1 MAASPRPRSSA
12 PRAPAARASAAPART
27 KTAPA
32 RTVLRSVADI
42 RRYFAQRERAV
53 YFISATNF
61 NAMGMH
67 RWVRGWHNI
76 TLLDCFDG
84 AHSACS
90 VVEDDHSRVFTGIE
104 DINHYLFDH
113 PDVAALLQARR
124 AIRRSQRGRRA
135 SARIGADQA
144 LFLFFDAGLERRCA
158 ELGLE
163 LALPAH
169 ALVREVDSKIVTTRI
184 GEAAGVAS
192 VPNVLSPV
200 PSWQA
205 LCAAA
210 QRAGLGEDLV
220 LQSAWGD
227 SGKTTYFIRSEDD
240 YQAVAAPL
248 RAQEC
253 VKIMRRV
260 RCAGMAIE
268 ACATRWGTVV
278 GPLLTE
284 MTGQPELTPYPGGWC
299 GNENYPGAYSASV
312 RQQVMEKTRAMGDA
326 LYARGYRGTFE
337 LDFLLDLDSGAVYLG
352 ELNPRLTGVSTLTNT
367 SDFCEAHV
375 PLLLF
380 HLLEFDPDV
389 ALEMDLQDFNQGVLA
404 QGAQGQSAQLILK
417 YGEPRLQRIV
427 QAPVSGVYRLT
438 PTGALEL
445 VAPGVERRQAQQA
458 DEGYVLRL
466 QRAGD
471 YAYHG
476 GDMAILFLNAV
487 VREGDGRLNA
497 LGQRWTQ
504 ALRETFVLADPSED
518 ECVELAAV
526 HHPVPAKG
534 ALEAP

>member
-1 MAASPRPRSSA
+1 MAASPTPRSA
-12 PRAPAARASAAPART
+12 VARTPAARTS
-27 KTAPA
+27 A

-42 RRYFAQRERAV
+42 RRYFAQRQRAV

-84 AHSACS
+84 AHRACS
-90 VVEDDHSRVFTGIE
+90 VVEDDHSRVFGGIE
-104 DINHYLFDH
+104 DINHYLLDH

-124 AIRRSQRGRRA
+124 AIRRSQHGRRA
-135 SARIGADQA
+135 SARAGADQA
-144 LFLFFDAGLERRCA
+144 LFLFFDAALERRCA
-158 ELGLE
+158 DLGLD

-169 ALVREVDSKIVTTRI
+169 ALVREVDSKIVTTRL
-184 GEAAGVAS
+184 GEAAGVPS
-192 VPNVLSPV
+192 VPHVLAPV

-205 LCAAA
+205 LCQAA

-227 SGKTTYFIRSEDD
+227 SGKTTYFIRNEDD

-284 MTGQPELTPYPGGWC
+284 LIGQRELTPYAGGWC
-299 GNENYPGAYSASV
+299 GNENYPGAYSAAV
-312 RQQVMEKTRAMGDA
+312 RQQVMEKTRALGDA

-367 SDFCEAHV
+367 SDFCEAYV

-389 ALEMDLQDFNQGVLA
+389 ALEMDLQAFNQEVLA
-404 QGAQGQSAQLILK
+404 LGAQGQSAQLVLK
-417 YGEPRLQRIV
+417 YGDQRLQRIEA
-427 QAPVSGVYRLT
+427 APVSGVYRLNAAGT
-438 PTGALEL
+438 LEL
-445 VAPGVERRQAQQA
+445 VAPGVELRQAQQA
-458 DEGYVLRL
+458 DEAYVLRL

-487 VREGDGRLNA
+487 VREHDGRLNA

-504 ALRETFVLADPSED
+504 ALRGAFVLADPSED
-518 ECVELAAV
+518 ECVVLAEL

-534 ALEAP
+534 AVDAP